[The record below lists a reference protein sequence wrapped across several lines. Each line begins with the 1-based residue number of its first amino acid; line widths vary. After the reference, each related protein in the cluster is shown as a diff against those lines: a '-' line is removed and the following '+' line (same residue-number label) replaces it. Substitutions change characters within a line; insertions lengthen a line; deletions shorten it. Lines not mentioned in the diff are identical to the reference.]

1 MFFFSFFRELQKNSR
16 ELAGL
21 IIINKCLPRLALCEM
36 LSQCTSAALAVRW
49 LKHKPLASSAISCRV
64 KTASNMTV
72 LLPPCLHCQRWL
84 PRRRLPCVSEKYS
97 HPLLQAWLTTKL
109 HKNNP
114 CCSNTQPWHRE
125 AGPDDKIV
133 IIVIIRSLQWKQ
145 VGVNKL
151 TLEFIN
157 LKGNSPATGWKV
169 SRPAGETEQYQ
180 IKLQNRP
187 D

>member
-1 MFFFSFFRELQKNSR
+1 MILECFINYKSVKFRCFSFFFRELQKNSH

-64 KTASNMTV
+64 KAASNLTV

-84 PRRRLPCVSEKYS
+84 PRRLPCVSEKYS

-125 AGPDDKIV
+125 AGPVDKIL
-133 IIVIIRSLQWKQ
+133 IIVIMKKPAMEASRCKQ
-145 VGVNKL
+145 TAARVHQPERQQSSYG
-151 TLEFIN
+151 LE
-157 LKGNSPATGWKV
+157 S
-169 SRPAGETEQYQ
+169 
-180 IKLQNRP
+180 
-187 D
+187 